1 MPLAPL
7 RPWPFG
13 TANLVSLVLMDPMFL
28 SRGYVWG
35 ASGGVYYGFFDPEKY
50 ALDIWQKEFFYRRLA
65 WFLVNLAAAGLAMWL
80 GGPAAAIAT
89 FIAIPTLI
97 LVVRDHYRLSAKA
110 QNAPGVS
117 NGPQMEYPGR
127 NGTTAFVAWSGGTG
141 GAVGLIAGI
150 AAALQLKGGVVL
162 FGITFAGPL
171 LAKILVAAGA
181 AANVAILAVF
191 IAGLLTTPYGVVRGT
206 GINDPGMGYGGTYYI
221 SRTGRGISGY
231 RIGTPKA
238 PAGAPVAC
246 EGLVGTIINRTVIY
260 SPPGWKYV
268 AWGLIPL
275 TPQGQPYTPPPGS
288 ESFVYDPERDDP
300 QHWVK
305 GLILVVGSDKFSP
318 AETAA
323 MVKHG
328 VTDAVGMDGFASP
341 ILGSAGE
348 LVIDCD
354 WTMDCVQKYGLKM
367 V

>member
-7 RPWPFG
+7 RTWPFN
-13 TANLVSLVLMDPMFL
+13 TRNLVSLVLMDPIFL

-35 ASGGVYYGFFDPEKY
+35 MSGGVHYCFIDPERH
-50 ALDIWQKEFFYRRLA
+50 ALDVWQKEFFYRRLA
-65 WFLVNLAAAGLAMWL
+65 WFLVNLAAAALAMWF

-97 LVVRDHYRLSAKA
+97 YVVRDHYRLSAKE

-127 NGTTAFVAWSGGTG
+127 GGTTSFVAWSGGTG
-141 GAVGLIAGI
+141 AVAGFVAGLV
-150 AAALQLKGGVVL
+150 AALQLQGGVVL
-162 FGITFAGPL
+162 FGITIAGPL
-171 LAKILVAAGA
+171 LATALVVAGA
-181 AANVAILAVF
+181 SANAAILAVF

-206 GINDPGMGYGGTYYI
+206 GIIDPGMGYGGTYYI
-221 SRTGRGISGY
+221 SRTGRGISTY
-231 RIGTPKA
+231 RIGTPTPA
-238 PAGAPVAC
+238 AGASVAC
-246 EGLVGTIINRTVIY
+246 GGLVGTIVNRTIIY

-275 TPQGQPYTPPPGS
+275 TAQGQPYQPPPGS
-288 ESFVYDPERDDP
+288 ESFVYDPVRDDP
-300 QHWVK
+300 EHWVK
-305 GLILVVGSDKFSP
+305 GLILVVGSDTFSA

-323 MVKHG
+323 MVMHG

-341 ILGSAGE
+341 VLGSAGE